1 MQNNNDINSRA
12 MLVSLS
18 TSTFNPTRL
27 DRTATNEVIVN
38 KNAAKDAGDF
48 KRRIIPK
55 EIIDPVMKAANAAYL
70 THKKL
75 TSPWDEGGTRLLSIH
90 MFDRYVDEVNGERR
104 QFDIEVNK
112 FLKAYESIRANA
124 PVRMGALYDPR
135 DYPPIEVVR
144 EKFGIRTQWLPLPN
158 GSDFR
163 LHLQDDQIAELAE
176 SVNERVDQA
185 VKAAREDLYER
196 LQDRLGRV
204 SERLSDPKNI
214 FRDSLIDN
222 LKELCDLVPRMCLNP
237 DATLQQAID
246 RAALEITT
254 FQPQELRDDHDKRA
268 RAKRAADDILRSMGG
283 FHLNSNAA

>member
-1 MQNNNDINSRA
+1 MKDDINSRA

-27 DRTATNEVIVN
+27 DRTATAEVIVN

-55 EIIDPVMKAANAAYL
+55 EVIDPVMKAANAAYL

-75 TSPWDEGGTRLLSIH
+75 TSPWEDGGTRLLCID
-90 MFDRYVDEVNGERR
+90 MFDKYVDEINGERR
-104 QFDIEVNK
+104 MFEKEVDK

-158 GSDFR
+158 GNDFR
-163 LHLQDDQIAELAE
+163 VHLQDDQISELAE

-185 VKAAREDLYER
+185 VKAAREDLYDR

-204 SERLSDPKNI
+204 SERLSRPENI

-222 LKELCDLVPRMCLNP
+222 LKELCTLVPKMCLSP
-237 DATLQQAID
+237 DPTLQRAID
-246 RAALEITT
+246 RATLEITT
-254 FQPQELRDDHDKRA
+254 FDPQDLRDDSDKRA
-268 RAKRAADDILRSMGG
+268 KAKAAADDILRSMGG
-283 FHLNSNAA
+283 FIQSNAA

>member
-1 MQNNNDINSRA
+1 MQTNDINSRA

-18 TSTFNPTRL
+18 TSVFNPTRL

-38 KNAAKDAGDF
+38 KNASKDAGDF

-55 EIIDPVMKAANAAYL
+55 DVIDPVMKAANAAYL
-70 THKKL
+70 RHKTL
-75 TSPWDEGGTRLLSIH
+75 TSPWEDGGTRLLSIL
-90 MFDRYVDEVNGERR
+90 MFDKYVDEINGERR
-104 QFDIEVNK
+104 MFEKEVDK

-158 GSDFR
+158 GNDFR
-163 LHLQDDQIAELAE
+163 VHLQDDQIAELAE

-196 LQDRLGRV
+196 LQDRLSRV
-204 SERLSDPKNI
+204 SERLSKPDNI

-222 LKELCDLVPRMCLNP
+222 LKELCALVPKMCLTP

-246 RAALEITT
+246 RATLEITT
-254 FQPQELRDDHDKRA
+254 FDPQDLRDDEGKRA
-268 RAKRAADDILRSMGG
+268 RAKAAADSILRSMGG
-283 FHLNSNAA
+283 FINSNAA